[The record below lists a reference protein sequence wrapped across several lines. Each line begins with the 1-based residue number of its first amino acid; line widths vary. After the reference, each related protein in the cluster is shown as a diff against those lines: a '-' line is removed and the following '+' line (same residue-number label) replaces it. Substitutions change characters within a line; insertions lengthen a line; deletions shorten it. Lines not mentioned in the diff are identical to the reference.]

1 MEHSTGRGGYGPAFE
16 RETEPVR
23 QDVLSGFVSFERARE
38 VYGVAF
44 TADQTMTELQID
56 DAETCRLRARLA
68 SA

>member
-1 MEHSTGRGGYGPAFE
+1 MKHATGRGGYGPAFE

-23 QDVLSGFVSFERARE
+23 QDLLSGFVS
-38 VYGVAF
+38 F

-56 DAETCRLRARLA
+56 DAETYRLRARLA